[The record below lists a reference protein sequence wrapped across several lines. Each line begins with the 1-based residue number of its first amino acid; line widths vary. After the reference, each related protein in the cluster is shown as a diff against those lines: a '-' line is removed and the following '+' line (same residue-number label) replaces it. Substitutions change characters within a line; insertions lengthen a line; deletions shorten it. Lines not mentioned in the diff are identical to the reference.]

1 MLRRGIYTI
10 VAFTLAVS
18 MGFHSA
24 PAAGAGTPFATS
36 EPLLAASSAQ
46 VAAKDYHIVSDAACL
61 RFGACGPRAINVS
74 AQPAPEY
81 YPDGLRWE
89 GEWAR
94 FRLTSKFTGNR
105 IKLKVNFQ

>member
-1 MLRRGIYTI
+1 MRRHGLYTV
-10 VAFTLAVS
+10 VAFTFAVS
-18 MGFHSA
+18 TGFSSA

-36 EPLLAASSAQ
+36 EQPSTASPAQ
-46 VAAKDYHIVSDAACL
+46 VAAKDFHKASDAACL

-74 AQPAPEY
+74 TLPAPEY

-89 GEWAR
+89 GEWAW

-105 IKLKVNFQ
+105 IKLKVNF